1 MVIINRRW
9 CIVTSFPHLDVA
21 RRNYCHSKISLTWER
36 FKVFHSDAH
45 VMVEQCAIHIGIYIL
60 QSLII
65 HRVLL
70 VEFGSLGAPVVVTP
84 DDVGG
89 IYIPVRIAVEDAVI
103 YSVELLYEQTISL

>member
-21 RRNYCHSKISLTWER
+21 WRNFCQYKISLTWER

-45 VMVEQCAIHIGIYIL
+45 VMVEQCAIHIRVDFL

-65 HRVLL
+65 HRVLF
-70 VEFGSLGAPVVVTP
+70 VEFGSLGAPVVVTS

-103 YSVELLYEQTISL
+103 YSVKLLYEQTIC